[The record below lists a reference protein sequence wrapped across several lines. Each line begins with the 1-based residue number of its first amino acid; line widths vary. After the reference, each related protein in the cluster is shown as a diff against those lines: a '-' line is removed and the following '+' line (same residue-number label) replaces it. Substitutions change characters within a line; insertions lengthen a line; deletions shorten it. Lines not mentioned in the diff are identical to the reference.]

1 MAPPHAAIS
10 FALLPGTL
18 RRAVRPGNRAP
29 THVQSSRV
37 TPRSSQPV
45 VTDLKQ
51 GGFGASGPGSPHST
65 SGHSTAP
72 AEPRPDTS
80 RQRRRAAERERCHE
94 ARRTAASLRDA
105 APIASAQ
112 PLLGPHGPAAALGS
126 NELGRSGSSVSHH
139 LTANEDGAEG
149 RESKP
154 SSQGLCDLFALMRP
168 AQLRKR
174 LGVLFWSEKRSI
186 VPHRHRQKP
195 LTAKPKEPQLLR
207 RFPLRTALSPRA
219 GAGDTQPEREG
230 TFRMANPINKPTSIH
245 GKRFCSFH

>member
-1 MAPPHAAIS
+1 MLRDGTPPVSSTHV
-10 FALLPGTL
+10 
-18 RRAVRPGNRAP
+18 RARHSSCRAP
-29 THVQSSRV
+29 SRHL
-37 TPRSSQPV
+37 P
-45 VTDLKQ
+45 
-51 GGFGASGPGSPHST
+51 AGPESCCLR
-65 SGHSTAP
+65 A
-72 AEPRPDTS
+72 RPE
-80 RQRRRAAERERCHE
+80 AERERCHE

-112 PLLGPHGPAAALGS
+112 PLLAPHGPAAALGS

-139 LTANEDGAEG
+139 LTANGDGAEG

-186 VPHRHRQKP
+186 VPHRQKP
-195 LTAKPKEPQLLR
+195 LTAKSKEPQLLS